1 MSNTKHNMSPFFREQ
16 ESRQYPSKVAVG
28 EFTARIAGWLY
39 PTIDG
44 GRSHKYNE
52 KKLRRLLEMLVAP
65 MQSRMSAT
73 TKQVVISFFED
84 LSAVKHSLD
93 LDALTIANNDPAASN
108 MEEVVLAYP
117 GFFAILVY
125 RLAHRLFLSGVPLLP
140 RMMTEYAHSHTGI
153 DIHPG
158 ATIGNSF
165 FIDHGTGIV
174 IGETAI
180 VGNNVKLYQGVTIGA
195 LNVAK
200 ALAAVKRHPTI
211 EDNVVIYAGSTILGG
226 NTIVGHDSIIGGNVW
241 LTESVQPFSMVYHK
255 SEVRIRQRAESPE
268 QQLVLDYSI

>member
-1 MSNTKHNMSPFFREQ
+1 MSPFFREQ

-255 SEVRIRQRAESPE
+255 SEVRIRQRAELPE
-268 QQLVLDYSI
+268 QQFVLDYSI